1 MFDQFTGLPVHVLVI
16 HAVVVFVPLTVLVG
30 IVFAVVPKW
39 RWVLRWPLAVGAVIA
54 TGATWTARLS
64 GQAFF
69 DRLGEPANVETHAS
83 LGLLLSWVML
93 GFLVV
98 ALVAS
103 YALTG
108 PNPIRGAIEREGP
121 ARAIQLVVAIVLVAA
136 SLAAGVQVIRT
147 GDAGARAA
155 WGQGQ

>member
-1 MFDQFTGLPVHVLVI
+1 MFDQITGLPVHVLVI
-16 HAVVVFVPLTVLVG
+16 HATVVFVPLTVLIG
-30 IVFAVVPKW
+30 LAFAVVPKW
-39 RWVLRWPLAVGAVIA
+39 RWVLRWPLAIGALIA
-54 TGATWTARLS
+54 TGATWAARLS

-69 DRLGEPANVETHAS
+69 DRLNEPEYVETHAS

-103 YALTG
+103 YVLTG

-121 ARAIQLVVAIVLVAA
+121 SRVIQLVVAIVLVAA

-147 GDAGARAA
+147 GDAGSRAV
-155 WGQGQ
+155 WGQNQ